1 MDQDYEPKAESWLT
15 LERAVYGVLLLAA
28 AWLRFLHLGVRPLGP
43 EEAAQAWAAWRLT
56 QGLEVIGSG
65 HSPLLLSLQYLTFL
79 ITGAGDALAR
89 FWPALVGTG
98 MVLLPYALRQ
108 RLGRVGALAASFVLA
123 FSPTMV
129 FFSRHSSGHIFV
141 AAGALALFVAL
152 LNWLDGRERWL
163 VFAAAAAGAMLA
175 SGPEA
180 WLMILVFI
188 GLVWALKASQSAFP
202 IPQSAIRNALL
213 AFGLTFGLGS
223 TALLLHWRGL
233 GLAADLLPAWLSSF
247 LPRAGGYP
255 WYWPALRLL
264 LDEPLALFAGLAGI
278 AWGLRRGDH
287 PHPSLSLS
295 GEGLGR
301 GLAVWAGVAL
311 LATTLA
317 GGRQPG
323 DLLLVV
329 VPLALLAGQ
338 ALPPL
343 AETSKLKAQSSKPQ
357 RAGQRTEGDFEFE
370 VWGWKFEVGLLLLVM
385 LVLLVT
391 LAIWLATYSR
401 TYMGQ
406 VLWVALAPAGLLL
419 VIIVLYGFWSG
430 WAVTARAAGVAAL
443 LVLVLFSLS
452 LAWGLSLDFNPARR
466 GAVLRDMGAYGMRSL
481 PATLEILS
489 SQRAND
495 PHELAV
501 DVVTAGEDDRLTPLL
516 GWALR
521 DFVRLRWVEKGVT
534 ADAAAV
540 VVAPER
546 LELPL
551 GEGYAGQDFPLIAR
565 WTPQG
570 LSGKPLWRWL
580 LYREATAAPPMES
593 VVLWVRRS

>member
-1 MDQDYEPKAESWLT
+1 MQRVLSSSRKGSSIASWLT
-15 LERAVYGVLLLAA
+15 LEQAIYGLLLLAA

-43 EEAAQAWAAWRLT
+43 EEATQAWAAWRLT
-56 QGLEVIGSG
+56 QGLKVIGSG

-79 ITGAGDALAR
+79 IAGAGDGLAR
-89 FWPALVGTG
+89 LWPALVGTG

-108 RLGRVGALAASFVLA
+108 RLGRVGALVASFVLA

-129 FFSRHSSGHIFV
+129 FFSRHSSGTIFV
-141 AAGALALFVAL
+141 AAAALALLVAL
-152 LNWLDGRERWL
+152 VNWLEGRERWL
-163 VFAAAAAGAMLA
+163 VFAAAAAGTMLA
-175 SGPEA
+175 SGPGA
-180 WLMILVFI
+180 WLMVLVFA
-188 GLVWALKASQSAFP
+188 GLGWWLTRSHSAFR
-202 IPQSAIRNALL
+202 IPQSAFRHALL

-233 GLAADLLPAWLSSF
+233 GLAADLLPAWLGSF
-247 LPRAGGYP
+247 RPQAGGYP

-264 LDEPLALFAGLAGI
+264 LDEPLAFFAGLAGI
-278 AWGLRRGDH
+278 VWGLWRDDR
-287 PHPSLSLS
+287 LAT
-295 GEGLGR
+295 
-301 GLAVWAGVAL
+301 GLAVWAGVVL

-338 ALPPL
+338 ALRPL
-343 AETSKLKAQSSKPQ
+343 AGIPKLKAQSSKTP
-357 RAGQRTEGDFEFE
+357 RWSAKGDVEFG
-370 VWGWKFEVGLLLLVM
+370 VWSLELEVGSLLAVM

-391 LAIWLATYSR
+391 LAIWLAAYSR
-401 TYMGQ
+401 IYMGR

-419 VIIVLYGFWSG
+419 GIIILYGLWG
-430 WAVTARAAGVAAL
+430 RWAVTARAAGVAAL
-443 LVLVLFSLS
+443 LVLILCSLS
-452 LAWGLSLDFNPARR
+452 LAWGLNLDFNPARR

-489 SQRAND
+489 AQRAND

-501 DVVTAGEDDRLTPLL
+501 DVLTRGAGDRLTPLL

-521 DFVRLRWVEKGVT
+521 DFVRLRWVEKSVT

-540 VVAPER
+540 VVAPEA

-551 GEGYAGQDFPLIAR
+551 GESYAGQDFPLIAW

-593 VVLWVRRS
+593 VVLWVRREQGG